1 MIDLQFSVKNGIEK
15 IKEECIKVK
24 NHVQLVTDQAIQ
36 QINEHSD
43 EFIEEINEYEKDSI
57 SDYKLNED
65 KTSSI

>member
-43 EFIEEINEYEKDSI
+43 EFIEEIN
-57 SDYKLNED
+57 
-65 KTSSI
+65 